1 VRAADWPRRAFG
13 VAAVL
18 AAPFLVALSSCASGP
33 SAALDYRAEM
43 RAFVLEIGAYA
54 RAVKPGFIV
63 VPQNGMEL
71 GTDSGD
77 AAGTAQSGYLGA
89 IDGAGREDL
98 FYGYEADDGET
109 PSAERDRMLGLCD
122 LFEDAGVEVLAIDY
136 CSAPSKVDDSYA
148 RNAARGYISFAA
160 QHRELDAIPGYPA
173 TPHNVNTGDVASL
186 PEARNFL
193 YLINSSSFASK
204 ADFLA
209 AAAATDYDLVV
220 MDLFHDGEAYTAA
233 EVQGLKTK
241 AGGGSRLVICYLSVG
256 EAEDYRYYWDEDW
269 TLLAPGWL
277 EAENPD
283 WEGNYKVRY
292 WDPAWK
298 RIILGGTGSYLQRIL
313 DAGFDGVYLD
323 LIDAFEY
330 FEGD

>member
-1 VRAADWPRRAFG
+1 MRAADWPRRAFG

-18 AAPFLVALSSCASGP
+18 AAPFLVALSSCSGAP
-33 SAALDYRAEM
+33 SAAPDYRAEM
-43 RAFVLEIGAYA
+43 RAFVREIGAYA
-54 RAVKPGFIV
+54 RAAQPGFIV
-63 VPQNGMEL
+63 LPQNGMEL
-71 GTDSGD
+71 GTDSGE
-77 AAGTAQSGYLGA
+77 AAGTAQSDYLGA

-98 FYGYEADDGET
+98 FYGYEADDLAT
-109 PSAERDRMLGLCD
+109 PEAERETMLGLCD

-136 CSAPSKVDDSYA
+136 CSTPDNVDDSYEQ
-148 RNAARGYISFAA
+148 NEGKGYISFAA
-160 QHRELDAIPGYPA
+160 NRRELDAIPAYPTA
-173 TPHNVNTGDVASL
+173 PHNAHKGNVSSL
-186 PEARNFL
+186 SEARNFL
-193 YLINSSSFASK
+193 YLINSASFASK

-209 AAAATDYDLVV
+209 ALAATDYDLVV
-220 MDLFHDGEAYTAA
+220 MDLFHGDDAYTAA
-233 EVQGLKTK
+233 EIQGLKTK

-256 EAEDYRYYWDEDW
+256 EAEDYRYYWDEAW
-269 TLLAPGWL
+269 AILAPGWL

-298 RIILGGTGSYLQRIL
+298 RIILGGTSSYLQRIL

-323 LIDAFEY
+323 LVDAFEY